1 MKFLRKFLD
10 KIEPHFLEGGKLE
23 KLYPIYEATDTIF
36 YTPGHTTKGKVHV
49 RDALDLKR
57 MMITVV
63 FALMPCVLMALYNTG
78 LQANT
83 WVANGGAPLEGW
95 QESLYLWLGY
105 DYDPTSLWANVMHGA
120 VYFVPVLAVTFIVGG
135 HLEVLFAAVRK
146 HEVNEGFLVT
156 GFLFPLILPPTI
168 PLWQVAV
175 GISFG
180 VVVGKEVFGG
190 TGMNIFN
197 PALTARAFLF
207 FAYPA
212 QISGDS
218 PWVAADLGQAVDGM
232 SGATNLA
239 SAASYDMAGAVE
251 AGQTIFPWGSETVF
265 NGAWMDAFIGYT
277 PGSMGETSAIAC
289 LIGAAVLIFTR
300 VGSWRTMVGVV
311 LGTVGMAMFLNFFS
325 GSVGNPMFSMS
336 PMWHMVIGGW
346 AFGAV
351 FMATDPVSSAFTERG
366 KFIYGFFIG
375 ILVVLIR
382 VVNPAYPEGMML
394 AILFMNMFAP
404 LIDNYYVQ
412 ANIKRRKARAA

>member
-10 KIEPHFLEGGKLE
+10 RIEPHFKEGGKLE
-23 KLYPIYEATDTIF
+23 KLYPIYEATDTIL
-36 YTPGHTTKGKVHV
+36 YTPGDTTKGKVHV

-63 FALMPCVLMALYNTG
+63 FALLPCVLMALYNTG

-83 WVANGGAPLEGW
+83 WVANGGAALDTW

-105 DYDPTSLWANVMHGA
+105 GYEPTSLWANIMHGA
-120 VYFVPVLAVTFIVGG
+120 VYFIPVLLVTFIVGG
-135 HLEVLFAAVRK
+135 HIEVLFAAVRK

-156 GFLFPLILPPTI
+156 GFLFPLICPPTI
-168 PLWQVAV
+168 PLWQVAL

-190 TGMNIFN
+190 TGMNVFN
-197 PALTARAFLF
+197 PALTGRAFLF

-218 PWVAADLGQAVDGM
+218 PWIAADLTQSVDGI
-232 SGATNLA
+232 SGATNLS
-239 SAASYDMAGAVE
+239 SAASFETGTQE
-251 AGQTIFPWGSETVF
+251 IFPWGAETVF
-265 NGAWMDAFIGYT
+265 NEAWVDSFVGFT
-277 PGSMGETSAIAC
+277 PGSMGETSAVAC
-289 LIGAAVLIFTR
+289 LIGAAILILTR

-311 LGTVGMAMFLNFFS
+311 VGTIGMATLLNSLS
-325 GSVGNPMFSMS
+325 GNVGNPMFGVS
-336 PMWHMVIGGW
+336 PMWHMVVGGW
-346 AFGAV
+346 AFGMV

-366 KFIYGFFIG
+366 KLIYGLFIG

-404 LIDNYYVQ
+404 LIDNFYVQ

>member
-1 MKFLRKFLD
+1 MKMLRKLLD
-10 KIEPHFLEGGKLE
+10 RVEPHFKEGGKLE
-23 KLYPIYEATDTIF
+23 KFYVIYEATDTIL

-63 FALMPCVLMALYNTG
+63 FALMPCLLMAFYNTG
-78 LQANT
+78 FQANT
-83 WVANGGAPLEGW
+83 WVDNGGAALDTW
-95 QESLYLWLGY
+95 QESLYVWMGY
-105 DYDPTSLWANVMHGA
+105 SYDPNSLWDNVMHGA
-120 VYFVPVLAVTFIVGG
+120 VYFVPIFLVTFIVGG
-135 HLEVLFAAVRK
+135 HIEMLFAAVRK

-156 GFLFPLILPPTI
+156 GFLFPLICPPTI
-168 PLWQVAV
+168 PLWQVAL

-190 TGMNIFN
+190 TGMNVFN
-197 PALTARAFLF
+197 PALTGRAFLF

-212 QISGDS
+212 QISGES
-218 PWVAADLGQAVDGM
+218 PWIAADLNQAVDGL

-239 SAASYDMAGAVE
+239 SASSFEVGSQE
-251 AGQTIFPWGSETVF
+251 IFPWGAETVF
-265 NGAWMDAFIGYT
+265 NGAWMDSFVGLT
-277 PGSMGETSAIAC
+277 PGSMGETSAVAC
-289 LIGAAVLIFTR
+289 LIGAAILIFTR

-311 LGTVGMAMFLNFFS
+311 AGTVAMATLLNCVS
-325 GSVGNPMFSMS
+325 GSVENPMFGIS

-366 KFIYGFFIG
+366 KFIYGLCIG

-404 LIDNYYVQ
+404 LIDNFYVQ